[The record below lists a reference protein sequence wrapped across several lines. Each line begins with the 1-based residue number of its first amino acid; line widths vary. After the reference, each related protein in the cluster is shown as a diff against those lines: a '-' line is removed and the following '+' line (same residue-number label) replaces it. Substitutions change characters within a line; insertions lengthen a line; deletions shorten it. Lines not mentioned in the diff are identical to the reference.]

1 MLVEPIIPS
10 PEDTKVY
17 LDSEFTRYAECPYN
31 NVDGFCSKDCVFFI
45 EKYGEAEDN
54 FCTISANNSNGIV
67 RLLYLKKE
75 ETNE

>member
-1 MLVEPIIPS
+1 MLVKTIDRKIN
-10 PEDTKVY
+10 DRRVY
-17 LDSEFTRYAECPYN
+17 LDAEFTRWAECPY